1 MVTLWGAQGRAVKRL
16 CHRSIEG
23 YVGAVSQ
30 GEVFPI
36 INARNVA
43 GLRAFYLSVF
53 GAEQT
58 YQFPEEGEPV
68 YLVLR
73 VGAGQIGIGLGTGP
87 ALYGDTPLPA
97 SGHAV
102 DVCIYVWDLQ
112 GVITR
117 AKDAGARVPVSP
129 QEMPWGETVAY
140 VEDPDGTMLLVIQAD
155 DTEP

>member
-1 MVTLWGAQGRAVKRL
+1 MLLTRTD
-16 CHRSIEG
+16 G
-23 YVGAVSQ
+23 YFGAVMR

-36 INARNVA
+36 INCHDVV
-43 GLRAFYLSVF
+43 GLRAFYQTVF
-53 GAEQT
+53 GGEQT

-68 YLVLR
+68 YLVLQ

-102 DVCIYVWDLQ
+102 DICIYVGDLA
-112 GVITR
+112 GIVAR
-117 AKDAGARVPVSP
+117 AKDAGARVPVAP

-140 VEDPDGTMLLVIQAD
+140 IQDPEGTMLLVIQSTNA
-155 DTEP
+155 EP